1 MEKFNLLVGLLFG
14 RLYEEFPVS
23 LRVTPEQFLNQ
34 TIVEDDEDGS
44 FNFKEYFESTLR
56 WLETAE
62 YIWITQDFSDDGGPE
77 FDVVLSEK
85 GLETLRRVPKSLEG
99 TASLGERFS
108 SFAKSKTSDAV
119 GTLVSL
125 AITSAISG
133 SGIAP

>member
-34 TIVEDDEDGS
+34 TIAEDDEEGS

-62 YIWITQDFSDDGGPE
+62 YIWITQDFSDDGGP
-77 FDVVLSEK
+77 
-85 GLETLRRVPKSLEG
+85 
-99 TASLGERFS
+99 S
-108 SFAKSKTSDAV
+108 SMLCLAKKV
-119 GTLVSL
+119 
-125 AITSAISG
+125 
-133 SGIAP
+133 